1 MTTIHHFDV
10 PSHPSGTSNP
20 GEAADGIAAGRS
32 GDKLRTAGITVYQAI
47 HEFPPHGMVIR
58 ARGREQTTESI
69 TLTKAHKLFHRFH
82 FIHCGQPSPPAFTL
96 PQTPEKHKGGDLFET
111 RQEADQKT
119 EDPAGTSRA
128 RSGEL
133 AYRKAEAGR
142 GAGHPPQAHEHHPG
156 HPGTG
161 PMHLNQEGAAE

>member
-20 GEAADGIAAGRS
+20 GEAADGIAAERS

-96 PQTPEKHKGGDLFET
+96 PQTPEKKPT
-111 RQEADQKT
+111 RKQKIRLGQ
-119 EDPAGTSRA
+119 AGLA
-128 RSGEL
+128 PENWLIVKQKPGGEL
-133 AYRKAEAGR
+133 VILHKHTNTIRVIPALG
-142 GAGHPPQAHEHHPG
+142 Q
-156 HPGTG
+156 
-161 PMHLNQEGAAE
+161 